1 MKILVT
7 GGAGFIGSHIVEYLV
22 QRGDSVTVV
31 DNLNTGKIENLKSVF
46 KKINFAQID
55 IRDFKVLK
63 NLMENID
70 GIFHQAAM
78 ASVQDSFR
86 IPEKFHDVNVNGTE
100 NIFKI
105 AKEFGIKVVYASS
118 SSVYGDTSILPTT
131 ESDEKRPIN
140 PYAKTKLEKDKL
152 AEQYAKNGLKV
163 IGLRYFNVFGPRQSK
178 EYAGVI
184 KLFLERIQQGLPPL
198 VNGDGLQIRDFVY
211 VDDVVNANIL
221 SMESDIDFEFFSAPH
236 IPFHHSTSQLIANI
250 ALLTCT
256 ILSFASFFA
265 FCSPFCNIR
274 AISSLLMLFLRS
286 RIGSSTF
293 SIAFKHHLLHSTH
306 PIPAVRHPSSTF
318 FIVSSSLNALW

>member
-1 MKILVT
+1 MKYVVT
-7 GGAGFIGSHIVEYLV
+7 GGSGQIVI
-22 QRGDSVTVV
+22 
-31 DNLNTGKIENLKSVF
+31 DNQNTGKIENLKSVS
-46 KKINFAQID
+46 KKINFVQND
-55 IRDFKVLK
+55 IRDFEVLRS
-63 NLMENID
+63 LMENVD
-70 GIFHQAAM
+70 GVFHQAAM

-140 PYAKTKLEKDKL
+140 PYAKTKFEKDKL

-211 VDDVVNANIL
+211 VDDAVNANIL
-221 SMESDIDFEFFSAPH
+221 SMESDIDFEFFNIGTGTTISILDLANMIIKFSGLKIKPIHRPALSGDVRATQADITKVKTMLKWKPTTSIQDWLKSAV
-236 IPFHHSTSQLIANI
+236 LDVKNN
-250 ALLTCT
+250 L
-256 ILSFASFFA
+256 
-265 FCSPFCNIR
+265 
-274 AISSLLMLFLRS
+274 
-286 RIGSSTF
+286 
-293 SIAFKHHLLHSTH
+293 
-306 PIPAVRHPSSTF
+306 
-318 FIVSSSLNALW
+318 

>member
-1 MKILVT
+1 MKYAVT
-7 GGAGFIGSHIVEYLV
+7 GGAGFIGSHLVKNLVE
-22 QRGDSVTVV
+22 RGDEVIAI
-31 DNLNTGKIENLKSVF
+31 DNLNTGKKKNIEKFSE
-46 KKINFAQID
+46 KIDFFEVD
-55 IRDFKVLK
+55 IRDSNAIKDILK
-63 NLMENID
+63 NVD
-70 GIFHQAAM
+70 GIFHEAAL

-118 SSVYGDTSILPTT
+118 SSVYGDTSILPIT

-211 VDDVVNANIL
+211 VDDAVNANIL
-221 SMESDIDFEFFSAPH
+221 SMESDIDFEFFNIGTGTTISILDLANMIIKFSGLKIKPIHRPALSGDVRATQADITKVKTMLKWRPTISIQDWLKSAV
-236 IPFHHSTSQLIANI
+236 LDVKNN
-250 ALLTCT
+250 L
-256 ILSFASFFA
+256 
-265 FCSPFCNIR
+265 
-274 AISSLLMLFLRS
+274 
-286 RIGSSTF
+286 
-293 SIAFKHHLLHSTH
+293 
-306 PIPAVRHPSSTF
+306 
-318 FIVSSSLNALW
+318 

>member
-86 IPEKFHDVNVNGTE
+86 IPEKFQDVNVNGTE

-211 VDDVVNANIL
+211 VDDVINANIL
-221 SMESDIDFEFFSAPH
+221 SMESDIDFEFFNIGTGTTIS
-236 IPFHHSTSQLIANI
+236 ILDLANI
-250 ALLTCT
+250 IIKFSGLKIKPIHRPAL
-256 ILSFASFFA
+256 SGDV
-265 FCSPFCNIR
+265 R
-274 AISSLLMLFLRS
+274 ATQADITKVKTMLKWRP
-286 RIGSSTF
+286 TT
-293 SIAFKHHLLHSTH
+293 SIQDWLKS
-306 PIPAVRHPSSTF
+306 AVLD
-318 FIVSSSLNALW
+318 VKNNL

>member
-1 MKILVT
+1 MT
-7 GGAGFIGSHIVEYLV
+7 ASSTESHFE
-22 QRGDSVTVV
+22 
-31 DNLNTGKIENLKSVF
+31 
-46 KKINFAQID
+46 
-55 IRDFKVLK
+55 VLRS
-63 NLMENID
+63 LMENVD

-152 AEQYAKNGLKV
+152 ADQYAKNGLKV

-198 VNGDGLQIRDFVY
+198 VNGDGLQIRDFVH
-211 VDDVVNANIL
+211 VDDAVNANIL
-221 SMESDIDFEFFSAPH
+221 SMESDIDFEFFNIGTGTTISILDLANMIIKFSGLKLKPIH
-236 IPFHHSTSQLIANI
+236 QQTVPGDVKATQADITKAKMMLKWKPTTSLKDWLKIAVLDVKNN
-250 ALLTCT
+250 L
-256 ILSFASFFA
+256 
-265 FCSPFCNIR
+265 
-274 AISSLLMLFLRS
+274 
-286 RIGSSTF
+286 
-293 SIAFKHHLLHSTH
+293 
-306 PIPAVRHPSSTF
+306 
-318 FIVSSSLNALW
+318 

>member
-221 SMESDIDFEFFSAPH
+221 SMESDIDFEFFNIGTGTTIS
-236 IPFHHSTSQLIANI
+236 ILDLANI
-250 ALLTCT
+250 IIKFSGLKIKPIHRPAL
-256 ILSFASFFA
+256 
-265 FCSPFCNIR
+265 PGDVR
-274 AISSLLMLFLRS
+274 ATQADITKAKTMLKWKP
-286 RIGSSTF
+286 TT
-293 SIAFKHHLLHSTH
+293 SIQDWLKN
-306 PIPAVRHPSSTF
+306 AVLD
-318 FIVSSSLNALW
+318 VKNNL

>member
-1 MKILVT
+1 MKYVVT
-7 GGAGFIGSHIVEYLV
+7 GGAGFIGSHLTERLV
-22 QRGDSVTVV
+22 KQGDVVTVL
-31 DNLNTGKIENLKSVF
+31 DNLNTGKIENLKSVS
-46 KKINFAQID
+46 KKINFVQND
-55 IRDFKVLK
+55 IRDFEVLRS
-63 NLMENID
+63 LMENVD
-70 GIFHQAAM
+70 GVFHQAAM

-118 SSVYGDTSILPTT
+118 SSVYGDTSILPIT

-152 AEQYAKNGLKV
+152 ADQYAKNGLKV

-211 VDDVVNANIL
+211 VDDAVNANIL
-221 SMESDIDFEFFSAPH
+221 SMESDIDFEFFNIGTGTTIS
-236 IPFHHSTSQLIANI
+236 ILDLANI
-250 ALLTCT
+250 IIKFSGLKIKPIHRPAL
-256 ILSFASFFA
+256 
-265 FCSPFCNIR
+265 PGDVR
-274 AISSLLMLFLRS
+274 ATQADITKVKTMLKWKP
-286 RIGSSTF
+286 TT
-293 SIAFKHHLLHSTH
+293 SIQDWLKS
-306 PIPAVRHPSSTF
+306 AVLD
-318 FIVSSSLNALW
+318 IKNNL

>member
-1 MKILVT
+1 MKYVVT
-7 GGAGFIGSHIVEYLV
+7 GGAGFIGSHLIEKLV
-22 QRGDSVTVV
+22 KQGDVVTVL
-31 DNLNTGKIENLKSVF
+31 DNLNTGKIENLKSVS
-46 KKINFAQID
+46 KKINFVQND
-55 IRDFKVLK
+55 IRDFEVLRS
-63 NLMENID
+63 LMENVD
-70 GIFHQAAM
+70 GVFHQAAM

-198 VNGDGLQIRDFVY
+198 VNGDGLQIRDFVH
-211 VDDVVNANIL
+211 VDDAVNANIL
-221 SMESDIDFEFFSAPH
+221 SMESDIDFEFFNIGTGTTIS
-236 IPFHHSTSQLIANI
+236 ILDLANI
-250 ALLTCT
+250 IIKFSGLKIKPIHRSAL
-256 ILSFASFFA
+256 
-265 FCSPFCNIR
+265 PGDVR
-274 AISSLLMLFLRS
+274 ATQADITKVKTMLKWKP
-286 RIGSSTF
+286 TT
-293 SIAFKHHLLHSTH
+293 SIQDWLKS
-306 PIPAVRHPSSTF
+306 AVLD
-318 FIVSSSLNALW
+318 IKNNL